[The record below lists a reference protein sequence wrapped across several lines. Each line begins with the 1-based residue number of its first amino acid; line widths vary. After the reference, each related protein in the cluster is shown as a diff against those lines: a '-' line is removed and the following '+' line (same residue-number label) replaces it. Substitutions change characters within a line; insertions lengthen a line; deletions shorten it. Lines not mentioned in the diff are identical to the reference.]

1 MIVALTTE
9 NQIFLGG
16 TALVFIVF
24 ALASAFLIPRY
35 WPDYPGRRMGLFVV
49 VCIALFVA
57 MMAAVELF
65 AVEEEAAEA
74 HGAPAET
81 ETGATGTAPEAP
93 AQPSEDAATDIDVG
107 AIEFRFELAEE
118 PDVAGEYVFNLT
130 NEGDAPHD
138 LVVEGPGVEGEK
150 TPVLDP
156 GDSAELE
163 VELQSGEYVLYC
175 SVPGHRP
182 AGMETTIEV
191 G

>member
-1 MIVALTTE
+1 VIVALTTE
-9 NQIFLGG
+9 NKILLGG
-16 TALVFIVF
+16 TALIFIVF

-35 WPDYPGRRMGLFVV
+35 RPDYPGRRLGLFVV

-74 HGAPAET
+74 HGAAAET
-81 ETGATGTAPEAP
+81 DTGAIGTQPEEP
-93 AQPSEDAATDIDVG
+93 AQPSGEAATDIDVG
-107 AIEFRFELAEE
+107 ATEFRFELAEQ
-118 PDVAGEYVFNLT
+118 PDAAGNYVFELT

-138 LVVEGPGVEGEK
+138 LVVEGPGVDGEK

-156 GDSAELE
+156 GESAELE
-163 VELQSGEYVLYC
+163 VDLQSGEYVLYC

-182 AGMETTIEV
+182 AGMETTVEIE
-191 G
+191 